1 MKKIT
6 LLTLF
11 LIATLTSLAQS
22 NANCSGAT
30 PLSSGVTVTGS
41 SNSGSHSGI
50 YPSCGF
56 ADKDYWYSFVAP
68 ISGEVSVSTSEEYA
82 VYTTCPADNDD
93 VSDKQIFCGNGN
105 NTISSLNSG
114 ETYYIQVMP
123 LPIACKGSA
132 CGDFN
137 ITVTENALSNN
148 TIENSLFNAYPNPV
162 QDILSVKSKS
172 KITSIQVYN
181 VLGKALLIRTP
192 NTLNTELDLS
202 SFSNG
207 YYLLRINSGS
217 KSKML
222 KVLKN

>member
-6 LLTLF
+6 LLSLF
-11 LIATLTSLAQS
+11 LITTLTSLAQS

-30 PLSSGVTVTGS
+30 PLSPGVTATGNA
-41 SNSGSHSGI
+41 NSGSHSGI
-50 YPSCGF
+50 FPSCGF
-56 ADKDYWYSFVAP
+56 GANDYWYSFVAP
-68 ISGEVSVSTSEEYA
+68 ASGEVNVVTNEEYA
-82 VYTTCPADNDD
+82 IYITCPIDNDD
-93 VSDKQIFCGNGN
+93 TSDKEIFCGNGN

-148 TIENSLFNAYPNPV
+148 IVENNLFNIYPNPV

-181 VLGKALLIRTP
+181 VLGKVLLTRTP
-192 NTLNTELDLS
+192 NALNTEVDLS

-207 YYLLRINSGS
+207 YYLLR
-217 KSKML
+217 L
-222 KVLKN
+222 KKFSNFKKGV